1 MISNDLFQWAIVSE
15 RSSTKIWYKN
25 SQVFLVPILLWA
37 LVLNVHTGWMCP
49 LVAEDTNASN
59 KYFGIQVVDSQTQRG
74 VPLVQLKTVNGLTY
88 VTDSAGWVAFNEP
101 GLMNCDVYFSVSSH
115 GYEYPADGLGIRG
128 VRLNTLR
135 GETVQLNITRKNLAE
150 RLYRITGQGIYRD
163 SVLLHKRA
171 PIKNPTINAQVLG
184 QDTVQVSK
192 YKGRLHW
199 FWGDTTQRSYPLGNF
214 KTSGATSLFPQ
225 NGGLDPALGVNLNYF
240 SNNTGF
246 CRPMAPIKGPGLV
259 WLHGLFVLQSDG
271 TEKMFAHYS
280 RLKSLGKQLEHGLVI
295 YNDKKKTFE
304 KLVRFEDDALLF
316 PRGQSLV
323 NEHGIDGYVYF
334 CNPFPSVRVKADLAS
349 IKDPSQYESY
359 TCLKKGTTYKL
370 ELPKI
375 THDKT
380 GKLIVDAKA
389 IYNRSEMAPPE
400 IDRNKDGSIR
410 WAWKQNTGALDAS
423 MQLQLLRSKHLKP
436 EEAKLIVMD
445 GDGQT
450 TIHLHAGS
458 VHWNAYR
465 RRWVMIAAQFGGKSS
480 FLGEIWYAESDHLE
494 GPWDNAR
501 HIITHDK
508 YTFYNPTQHPFFDQE
523 GGRFIYLE
531 GTYTS
536 TFSAAKIRTPRYDY
550 NQIMY
555 RLDLTSPQLALP
567 AKDR

>member
-1 MISNDLFQWAIVSE
+1 MNE
-15 RSSTKIWYKN
+15 RFLIKRWSQN
-25 SQVFLVPILLWA
+25 SQVFLFQILLGA
-37 LVLNVHTGWMCP
+37 FVLCVHTSWICR
-49 LVAEDTNASN
+49 LVAEDTKSSAE
-59 KYFGIQVVDSQTQRG
+59 YFGIQVVDSQTQRG

-101 GLMNCDVYFSVSSH
+101 GLMDSNVYFRVSSH

-128 VRLNTLR
+128 VRLNTQR
-135 GETVQLNITRKNLAE
+135 GETVQLKITRKNLAE

-163 SVLLHKRA
+163 SVLLDKCV

-184 QDTVQVSK
+184 QDTVQVTK
-192 YKGRLHW
+192 YRQRLHW
-199 FWGDTTQRSYPLGNF
+199 FWGDTTQPSYPLGNF

-225 NGGLDPALGVNLNYF
+225 NGGLDPALGVNLDYF
-240 SNNTGF
+240 VNHTGF
-246 CRPMAPIKGPGLV
+246 SRPMAPIEGEGVV
-259 WLHGLFVLQSDG
+259 WLHGLFALHLDG
-271 TEKMFAHYS
+271 TEKMFAHYT

-334 CNPFPSVRVKADLAS
+334 CNPFPSIRVKADLAS

-359 TCLKKGTTYKL
+359 TCLKKGTTYQL

-380 GKLIVDAKA
+380 GKLLVDAKTIHHRIEA
-389 IYNRSEMAPPE
+389 APPE
-400 IDRNKDGSIR
+400 IDRNSDGSIR

-423 MQLQLLRSKHLKP
+423 MQRQLIRSKHLKP
-436 EEAKLIVMD
+436 EEAKLTVLD
-445 GDGQT
+445 RDGQT

-465 RRWVMIAAQFGGKSS
+465 RRWIMIAAQLGGKSS
-480 FLGEIWYAESDHLE
+480 FLGEIWYAEAEHLE
-494 GPWDNAR
+494 GPWENAR

-508 YTFYNPTQHPFFDQE
+508 YSFYNPTQHPFFDQE

-555 RLDLTSPQLALP
+555 RLDLANPQLKLP
-567 AKDR
+567 AENQ